1 MNLLKKGVTVALV
14 GSLVVLSNPNPSNA
28 QESLSRGSVE
38 DLEVI
43 ELPKLEHD
51 NQVETLSVKK
61 NVLKVLAQVLI
72 NPIKKVPI
80 NNNPGRV
87 LDHGSFA
94 NVTHSSVTFNTGS
107 IGSAVS
113 KDVTGYGQDIIRPFL
128 KRNQLIPGVKGYINV
143 LDANG
148 KLLLSRTVTNGQ
160 SIDYKIPFAST
171 SSARKYMI
179 HYGATDKAAWIPA
192 MNFIP
197 YKDYGPVA
205 PISIGVN
212 DLINQDEP
220 YFHNNRVY
228 LKNNAEFN
236 SKLSQVK
243 NNAYTM
249 NNLYLEFYN
258 DENGELTD
266 QAKNLKS
273 GDKVIMKDE
282 ITKLEYDLD
291 KDTTIFKFDSTFK
304 DVEFHEI
311 RFKGDLTKE
320 YKRGSRIGLQFDIVS
335 IFNVGTEEFID
346 LNYNVEFETTDDIP
360 SIDAFILK
368 N

>member
-1 MNLLKKGVTVALV
+1 MGNIG
-14 GSLVVLSNPNPSNA
+14 
-28 QESLSRGSVE
+28 ES
-38 DLEVI
+38 EVI
-43 ELPKLEHD
+43 KIQKLEHD
-51 NQVETLSVKK
+51 DKIDTLNMKN
-61 NVLKVLAQVLI
+61 NVLKVLAKVLV
-72 NPIKKVPI
+72 NPIKKIPI

-94 NVTHSSVTFNTGS
+94 NVTHNSVTFNTGS

-113 KDVTGYGQDIIRPFL
+113 KDVTGYGQDIIRPYL

-143 LDANG
+143 LDTNG

-205 PISIGVN
+205 PISIDAN
-212 DLINQDEP
+212 NLNNQDEL
-220 YFHNNRVY
+220 YFHKNRVY
-228 LKNNAEFN
+228 LKQESSKSIKFN
-236 SKLSQVK
+236 LKSSQVK

-258 DENGELTD
+258 DENEELTD

-273 GDKVIMKDE
+273 GDKIIMKDE
-282 ITKLEYDLD
+282 IVDLEYNSV
-291 KDTTIFKFDSTFK
+291 KDNTTFKFKSTFN

-311 RFKGDLTKE
+311 RFKGDLTKD
-320 YKRGSRIGLQFDIVS
+320 YKFGDQINLNFEILS
-335 IFNVGTEEFID
+335 ILNVGAEEFID
-346 LNYNVEFETTDDIP
+346 LNYNVEFEETGDVPKIN
-360 SIDAFILK
+360 SFISE
-368 N
+368 